1 MTNSML
7 DPKQEKILILGSGP
21 IKIGQACEFDYSGT
35 QACKAL
41 KERGFT
47 VVLINSNPATIMT
60 DPNIADKVYV
70 EPLTVAYVEEVIK
83 KESPTKIIPTLGGQT
98 ALNLAL
104 ELDAKGVLK
113 KYNVELLGANP
124 EVINKAEDR
133 ALFNDV
139 LDEVGAS
146 YAKSF
151 MAKTFEQGIND
162 VKTLEFPVIL
172 RPNFTLGGGGG
183 GVCYSLEEYRE
194 KLTKGL
200 HESPTSEVLVEQ
212 SLLGWKEFE
221 LEVMRDCK
229 GTFVIICS
237 IENIDPC
244 GVHTGDSI
252 TVAPQQT
259 LSDREYQEMRD
270 ETRKIVEA
278 VGIETGGANVQFA
291 VNPQNGKRIVIE
303 MNPRVSRSS
312 ALASKAT
319 GFPIAKIAA
328 LVAVG
333 ETLENL
339 MNDITKTTPS
349 CYEPALDYVVTKI
362 PKFAFEKFSGS
373 EDLLS
378 TQMKSVGEVMSIGRT
393 FKESFVKAF
402 RSLEANALFG
412 KLNTYSKNKITYPN
426 SQRMFHVVKALQE
439 GVTVEEIASWTMISP
454 WFVEQI
460 AEVVEVYKSLKGNL
474 EKKHLKAKRYGF
486 NDEQIARASNESLS
500 AVVAL
505 SDKVKPAY
513 LQVDTCAGEFSSET
527 PYLYSTYWTD
537 VCSLESLSLNSAG
550 QKTYVVIGSGP
561 NRIGQG
567 IEFDY
572 CCVRAVKK
580 LKSLGHRVVMINSNP
595 ETVSTDY
602 DTADILFFEPLDSE
616 GVLNILKKI
625 KPEGVLCQLGGQ
637 TPIHLAKTIEEHG
650 FKLLGTP
657 MSIIDMAEDR
667 HRFSQV
673 CEKVGAKVPSST
685 VVSSG
690 TEAEEFIGKVG
701 FPVICRPSYVI
712 GGQRMEVIESM
723 EGLKKY
729 FDKHVELF
737 GSDNPCFVD
746 QFLEGALEV
755 DVDLICFKDFTFVGG
770 IVEHIEVAGV
780 HSGDSMGVFPPQR
793 LRVATKKTIEE
804 TCSKLAEEMGIS
816 GFLNIQMALKDD
828 DIYIIEANPR
838 ASRTIP
844 FIAKAMGIPLVDY
857 SVLAMLGESCPKE
870 LKDFNWFDLDKV
882 SVKGVVFPFKKFP
895 ESDSLLGPE
904 MKSTGESMGRGDDY
918 PTALLKAFQGT
929 DIKIPKSGEIFLSLR
944 DKDKVDLLSSI
955 KDLQSAGFTVSATGG
970 TAAFLQENG
979 VECIQVNKV
988 LEGRPHCVDR
998 IRSGEVALVVNTT
1011 SGKQAI
1017 EASYSIRRSCL
1028 DFSIPCI
1035 TESEAAKAYILAL
1048 RQNMTGKVEVEPLTL
1063 SV

>member
-1 MTNSML
+1 ML
-7 DPKQEKILILGSGP
+7 DPKKEKLLIIGSGP

-41 KERGFT
+41 KEKGFE

-60 DPNIADKVYV
+60 DPNVADKVYV
-70 EPLTVAYVEEVIK
+70 EPLTVRYVEEVIK
-83 KESPTKIIPTLGGQT
+83 KEKPTKVIPTLGGQT

-104 ELDAKGVLK
+104 ELNAQGILQ
-113 KYNVELLGANP
+113 KYGVELLGASP

-133 ALFNDV
+133 DLFNKV
-139 LDEVGAS
+139 LDKVGAS

-151 MAKTFEQGIND
+151 MATSFEQAIEG
-162 VKTLEFPVIL
+162 VKDLELPVIL

-183 GVCYSLEEYRE
+183 GVCYSLEEFRE
-194 KLTKGL
+194 KITQGL

-221 LEVMRDCK
+221 LEIMRDK
-229 GTFVIICS
+229 EGTFVIVCS

-259 LSDREYQEMRD
+259 LSDQAYQEMRD
-270 ETRKIVEA
+270 ECKRIVEE
-278 VGIETGGANVQFA
+278 VGVETGGANVQFA
-291 VNPQNGKRIVIE
+291 VNPENGDRIVIE

-333 ETLENL
+333 ETLDNL
-339 MNDITKTTPS
+339 KNDITKSTPS

-373 EDLLS
+373 KDLLS
-378 TQMKSVGEVMSIGRT
+378 TQMKSVGEVMGIGRT

-402 RSLEANALFG
+402 RSLESNALFG
-412 KLNTYSKNKITYPN
+412 KLETYSKEKITYPN
-426 SQRMFHVVKALQE
+426 SQRMYNIVKALEE
-439 GVTVEEIASWTMISP
+439 GVTVEEIADWTKITP

-460 AEVVEVYKSLKGNL
+460 AEVVLVKDKLKQDLPSNY
-474 EKKHLKAKRYGF
+474 LKAKRYG
-486 NDEQIARASNESLS
+486 
-500 AVVAL
+500 L
-505 SDKVKPAY
+505 SDLQISFLSEKSFSEVQKEAKKFKPSY
-513 LQVDTCAGEFSSET
+513 LMVDTCAGEFSSNT
-527 PYLYSTYWTD
+527 PYLYSTYWTE
-537 VCSLESLSLNSAG
+537 VCSFESTHSGVSG
-550 QKTYVVIGSGP
+550 QKTFVVIGSGP

-580 LKSLGHRVVMINSNP
+580 LKELGHRVVMINSNP

-602 DTADILFFEPLDSE
+602 DTSDVLFFEPLDEE
-616 GVLNILKKI
+616 GVLNILKKVQ
-625 KPEGVLCQLGGQ
+625 PDGVLCQLGGQ
-637 TPIHLAKTIEEHG
+637 TPIHLAKSIEEAG

-657 MSIIDMAEDR
+657 LSVIDMAEDR
-667 HRFSQV
+667 FRFSEICV
-673 CEKVGAKVPSST
+673 SLGVKVPSSS
-685 VVSSG
+685 VVANG
-690 TEAEEFIGKVG
+690 DEAQAFTDKVG

-712 GGQRMEVIESM
+712 GGQRMEVVESN
-723 EGLKKY
+723 EDLRQY
-729 FDKHVELF
+729 FDTHVKTF
-737 GSDNPCFVD
+737 GDDNPCFVD

-755 DVDLICFKDFTFVGG
+755 DVDLVCFKDFVFVAG

-793 LRVATKKTIEE
+793 LKVSTKKRIEE
-804 TCSKLAEEMGIS
+804 TCIKLAEKMQVRGL
-816 GFLNIQMALKDD
+816 LNVQIALKDD
-828 DIYIIEANPR
+828 EIFIIEANPR
-838 ASRTIP
+838 ASRTVP
-844 FIAKAMGIPLVDY
+844 FISKALGVPIVDY
-857 SVLAMLGESCPKE
+857 SVLAMAGEPAPKE
-870 LKDFNWFDLDKV
+870 LRIFNWFEMDTV
-882 SVKGVVFPFKKFP
+882 AVKGVVFPFKKFP

-904 MKSTGESMGRGDDY
+904 MKSTGESMGRASTFSG
-918 PTALLKAFQGT
+918 ALLKAFLGT
-929 DIKIPKSGEIFLSLR
+929 DIKIPKSGEAFLSLR
-944 DKDKVDLLSSI
+944 DKDKKDLLPSVKI
-955 KDLQSAGFTVSATGG
+955 LKELGFALSATGG
-970 TAAFLQENG
+970 TADFLKAEG
-979 VECIQVNKV
+979 VDCKKINKV
-988 LEGRPHCVDR
+988 MEGRPHCVDR
-998 IRSGEVALVVNTT
+998 IRSGQVDLVVNTT
-1011 SGKQAI
+1011 YGKQAI

-1028 DFSIPCI
+1028 DFSIPCL

-1048 RQNMTGKVEVEPLTL
+1048 RQNMTGQVEIQPLTL
-1063 SV
+1063 SL

>member
-1 MTNSML
+1 MANPSKL
-7 DPKQEKILILGSGP
+7 NPKNEKLLILGSGP

-41 KERGFT
+41 KEKGFT

-60 DPNIADKVYV
+60 DPNVADKVYV
-70 EPLTVAYVEEVIK
+70 EPLTVAYAEEVIK
-83 KESPTKIIPTLGGQT
+83 KERPTKIIPTLGGQT

-104 ELDAKGVLK
+104 ELDAKGILK
-113 KYNVELLGANP
+113 KYDVELLGASS

-133 ALFNDV
+133 ALFNKV

-162 VKTLEFPVIL
+162 IKTLEFPVIL

-221 LEVMRDCK
+221 LEIMRDCK
-229 GTFVIICS
+229 GTFVIVCS

-278 VGIETGGANVQFA
+278 VGVETGGANVQFA
-291 VNPQNGKRIVIE
+291 VNPKNGKRIVIE

-333 ETLENL
+333 ETLESL
-339 MNDITKTTPS
+339 TNDITETTPS

-426 SQRMFHVVKALQE
+426 SQRMFHLVKALQE
-439 GVTVEEIASWTMISP
+439 GVSVKDIAEWTMISP
-454 WFVEQI
+454 WFIEQI
-460 AEVVEVYKSLKGNL
+460 SDVVEMYKSLSEGLTSKTY
-474 EKKHLKAKRYGF
+474 LKAKKCGF
-486 NDEQIARASNESLS
+486 NDEQIARASGKEPGEVEVLS
-500 AVVAL
+500 KNVTP
-505 SDKVKPAY
+505 SY
-513 LQVDTCAGEFSSET
+513 LQVDTCAGEFASET

-537 VCSLESLSLNSAG
+537 SCSLENLNLEVE
-550 QKTYVVIGSGP
+550 KTYVVIGSGP

-580 LKSLGHRVVMINSNP
+580 LKSLGYKVVMINSNP

-602 DTADILFFEPLDSE
+602 DTADVLFFEPLDEE
-616 GVLNILKKI
+616 GVLNILNKI

-637 TPIHLAKTIEEHG
+637 TPIHLATTIEQHG

-657 MSIIDMAEDR
+657 MEIIDMAEDR
-667 HRFSQV
+667 YRFAQV

-690 TEAEEFIGKVG
+690 DEAESFVKKVG

-712 GGQRMEVIESM
+712 GGQRMEVIESV

-729 FDKHVELF
+729 FDKHIELF

-755 DVDLICFKDFTFVGG
+755 DVDLICFKDFTFIGG

-793 LRVATKKTIEE
+793 LRVATKKKIEE
-804 TCSKLAEEMGIS
+804 TCIKLAKEMGIS
-816 GFLNIQMALKDD
+816 GFLNVQMALKEDE
-828 DIYIIEANPR
+828 IYIIEANPR

-844 FIAKAMGIPLVDY
+844 FIAKSMGVPLVDY
-857 SVLAMLGESCPKE
+857 SVLAMLGEPCPEE
-870 LKDFNWFDLDKV
+870 LKTFNWFELDQV

-895 ESDSLLGPE
+895 ASDSLLGPE

-929 DIKIPKSGEIFLSLR
+929 DIRIPKQGEIFLSLR
-944 DKDKVDLLSSI
+944 DKDKKDLLSSI
-955 KDLQSAGFTVSATGG
+955 KDLEEIGFKVSATGG
-970 TAAFLQENG
+970 TAKFLKENG
-979 VECIQVNKV
+979 VNCISVNKV

-1048 RQNMTGKVEVEPLTL
+1048 RQNMTGKVEVKPLIL
-1063 SV
+1063 SI